1 MEEWLEFM
9 NKKGIKREANT
20 DFAQIV
26 FNSNNNDDTTLDFKL
41 GDDGSEF
48 FRFMFNNIRY
58 FALNNT
64 FASFKQKFF
73 AHAQVGEFPDI
84 SLAI

>member
-41 GDDGSEF
+41 GDEGSEF
-48 FRFMFNNIRY
+48 FRFMFNNDRRS
-58 FALNNT
+58 AWNSSV
-64 FASFKQKFF
+64 ASFKQKFF
-73 AHAQVGEFPDI
+73 AHANF
-84 SLAI
+84 